1 MPQGPSGPPGPPVP
15 PGPPRQDAQSSGLK
29 LTPVREEGGEEI
41 EVNMKKKTQKPSSS
55 APGEK
60 QFRADIAPNFS
71 CKGCDKT
78 FEFENNVRH
87 HNHDVQSRVSLEG
100 RCEKYN
106 VLSSTWPESGKLIKF
121 S

>member
-60 QFRADIAPNFS
+60 LTLLWTSVAKVVTNPL
-71 CKGCDKT
+71 
-78 FEFENNVRH
+78 NVR
-87 HNHDVQSRVSLEG
+87 
-100 RCEKYN
+100 
-106 VLSSTWPESGKLIKF
+106 IM
-121 S
+121 

>member
-87 HNHDVQSRVSLEG
+87 PEHDVQSCVSLEG

-106 VLSSTWPESGKLIKF
+106 FLSSTWPESGKPIKF